1 MNKKF
6 LSAVLFGALLAS
18 TTGTFTSCKDYDD
31 DINGLSERVDAIE
44 KTLADLNTKFG
55 SLAYVKSVSFAGGE
69 LVVTDQDG
77 KPERFSIPDKN
88 TTYSLEINQ
97 STEGDATTVTIV
109 LKDGDGKVVSSKS
122 FTLTDKDTITE
133 DTTLDPSLFWID
145 ENGVIWYGLK
155 TDKDNCIKTGVTV
168 PLHDK
173 TSVAIVETKVGEAG
187 PVVGWDITID
197 NVTTHLSVLD
207 ALSITSFSWIPE
219 DYYNGI
225 EAVAFGS
232 YSYNKVVGT
241 ANADTTYTATGDET
255 LSSFPGEANFY
266 INPSSASLAQ
276 IRGGAEGATVLYK
289 GATNHTTRSAD
300 IDAKA
305 TLSMSDGILTASI
318 VADMNHAE
326 TAAEKLD
333 MLALRMTATNGQTFT
348 TNYFAVYNQEEE
360 VSFTLVDNC
369 KLEGKAIQETDK
381 LATKWSD
388 VKGQTAKIDA
398 NNVALAGNAHL
409 VQALS
414 YKDAKEGVD
423 LNEYVAV
430 AMTKGDESEIVNLA
444 AKKLSIEYVLCKYD
458 VDGTDQ
464 INYAI
469 LNGSTLKAT
478 NYEDDSE
485 TCIGK
490 TPIVKAIVK
499 DTNNDN
505 AVVAVA
511 YIKFLYVGNEWT
523 VSKNFIAPV
532 SETKVLDWD
541 CFEDPVMTSTTTVKY
556 MSTEVYPKVGS
567 ELGLTALSKKEFA
580 TIYQFVAEQGDVP
593 TEFKSANIISITEI
607 AGAENNADNRQVKF
621 DIDEDAI
628 KKVNKDG
635 TYTFYGVYK
644 KTDAAAAA
652 SSQYRQYPVYV
663 AIPFVVKVQ
672 NYPTLA
678 NGRIKNVNDYRIA
691 QAWEN
696 GFAICK
702 GSKETDNGAALY
714 LDLNEAID
722 LTAFKTANNAVKY
735 ELNIVDP
742 ATGAV
747 AMLGN
752 EWCNTHGA
760 NLDWIVL
767 TKQLT
772 NEEEVIVPVKVY
784 AVLCNNDKIET
795 GTVNVKFVNPAKISL
810 SKDIINVKD
819 GTEAYTTEDLKK
831 YITITSS
838 KDSSVELYKDG
849 ALTTAGEKILGKSAN
864 VTINLA
870 KGSVIPTQWENKFTL
885 NVTAGTVTWNL
896 EGQNTLAKGQNAT
909 CDITFTIEYGKV
921 KPNQAL
927 PSCSNSSPVLG
938 GGKLTGKFTIKA
950 WNAEEFPT
958 E

>member
-97 STEGDATTVTIV
+97 STEGDATTVTVI

-122 FTLTDKDTITE
+122 FTLTDKDTIT
-133 DTTLDPSLFWID
+133 DTLDPSLFWMD
-145 ENGVIWYGLK
+145 ESGVIWYGLK

-207 ALSITSFSWIPE
+207 ALSITSFSWIPK

-241 ANADTTYTATGDET
+241 ETADTTYTATGDET

-276 IRGGAEGATVLYK
+276 IKGGAEGATVLYK
-289 GATNHTTRSAD
+289 GATNHTTRAD
-300 IDAKA
+300 IGATA
-305 TLSMSDGILTASI
+305 TLSKTDGILTASI
-318 VADMNHAE
+318 VGDMNQAE
-326 TAAEKLD
+326 TDPNALD
-333 MLALRMTATNGQTFT
+333 MLALRMTTTNGQTFT
-348 TNYFAVYNQEEE
+348 TNYFAVYNQKEE

-369 KLEGKAIQETDK
+369 KLEGEAIKDADK
-381 LATKWSD
+381 LSTQWSN
-388 VKGQTAKIDA
+388 VKEQAAVIDA
-398 NNVALAGNAHL
+398 NNVAESGNAHL
-409 VQALS
+409 VQALQ
-414 YKDAKEGVD
+414 YNEAIAGVD
-423 LNEYVAV
+423 LNKYVAV
-430 AMTKGDESEIVNLA
+430 AMTKGDKSEIVNLA

-458 VDGTDQ
+458 VEGTDQ
-464 INYAI
+464 INYAT
-469 LNGSTLKAT
+469 LEGSTLKAV
-478 NYEDDSE
+478 NYEGVNMS
-485 TCIGK
+485 CIGK

-499 DTNNDN
+499 DTNNGN

-523 VSKNFIAPV
+523 VSKNYTAPV

-541 CFEDPVMTSTTTVKY
+541 CFEDPAMNYTTTVKY

-567 ELGLTALSKKEFA
+567 ELGLNALSKKEFA
-580 TIYQFVAEQGDVP
+580 TIYQFVADQADVP
-593 TEFKSANIISITEI
+593 TEFKSTNITSITEI
-607 AGAENNADNRQVKF
+607 TGAENNADNRQVKF

-628 KKVNKDG
+628 KEVNKDG

-652 SSQYRQYPVYV
+652 SSSSQYRQYPVYV
-663 AIPFVVKVQ
+663 AIPYVVKVQ

-735 ELNIVDP
+735 ELDIVDP
-742 ATGAV
+742 ETGAV

-760 NLDWIVL
+760 DLDWIVL
-767 TKQLT
+767 KKQLT

-795 GTVNVKFVNPAKISL
+795 GTVNVKFVNPAKVSL
-810 SKDIINVKD
+810 SKNIINVKD

-864 VTINLA
+864 VSINLA

-885 NVTAGTVTWNL
+885 NADGTVTWNL

-921 KPNQAL
+921 KPSQVITD
-927 PSCSNSSPVLG
+927 CTETSPVLG

-950 WNAEEFPT
+950 WNADEFPV

>member
-97 STEGDATTVTIV
+97 STEGDATTVTVI

-133 DTTLDPSLFWID
+133 DTTLDPSLFWMD
-145 ENGVIWYGLK
+145 ESGVIWYGLK

-168 PLHDK
+168 PLHEK
-173 TSVAIVETKVGEAG
+173 TAVTIVENKVGEAG

-207 ALSITSFSWIPE
+207 ALSITSFSWIPK

-241 ANADTTYTATGDET
+241 ETADTTYTATGDET

-276 IRGGAEGATVLYK
+276 IKGGAEGATVLYK
-289 GATNHTTRSAD
+289 GATNHTTRAD
-300 IDAKA
+300 IGATA
-305 TLSMSDGILTASI
+305 TLSKTDGILTASI
-318 VADMNHAE
+318 VGDMNQAE
-326 TAAEKLD
+326 TDPNALD
-333 MLALRMTATNGQTFT
+333 MLALRMTTTNGQTFT
-348 TNYFAVYNQEEE
+348 TNYFAVYNQKEE

-369 KLEGKAIQETDK
+369 KLEGEAIKEADK
-381 LATKWSD
+381 LSTQWSN
-388 VKGQTAKIDA
+388 VKEQAAVIDA
-398 NNVALAGNAHL
+398 NNVAESGNAHL
-409 VQALS
+409 VQALQ
-414 YKDAKEGVD
+414 YNEAIAGVD
-423 LNEYVAV
+423 LNKYVAV
-430 AMTKGDESEIVNLA
+430 AMTKGGKSEIVNLA

-458 VDGTDQ
+458 VEGTDQ
-464 INYAI
+464 INYAT
-469 LNGSTLKAT
+469 LEGSTLKAV
-478 NYEDDSE
+478 NYEGVNMS
-485 TCIGK
+485 CIGK

-499 DTNNDN
+499 DTNNGN

-523 VSKNFIAPV
+523 VSKNYTAPV

-541 CFEDPVMTSTTTVKY
+541 CFEDPAMNYTTTVKY

-567 ELGLTALSKKEFA
+567 ELGLNALSKKEFA
-580 TIYQFVAEQGDVP
+580 TIYQFVADQADVP
-593 TEFKSANIISITEI
+593 TEFKSTNITSITEI
-607 AGAENNADNRQVKF
+607 TGAENNADNRQVKF

-628 KKVNKDG
+628 KEVNKDG

-663 AIPFVVKVQ
+663 AIPYVVKVQ

-678 NGRIKNVNDYRIA
+678 NGRIKDVNDYRIA

-735 ELNIVDP
+735 ELDIVDP

-760 NLDWIVL
+760 DLDWIVL
-767 TKQLT
+767 KKQLT

-810 SKDIINVKD
+810 SKDIINVQD
-819 GTEAYTTEDLKK
+819 GIEAYTTEDLKK

-838 KDSSVELYKDG
+838 KDSSVELYTDG
-849 ALTTAGEKILGKSAN
+849 ALTEAGKKILGVEAN

-885 NVTAGTVTWNL
+885 NKNGTVTWNL
-896 EGQNTLAKGQNAT
+896 EGQNTLAKGRNAT

-921 KPNQAL
+921 KPSQVITD
-927 PSCSNSSPVLG
+927 CEETSPVLG

-950 WNAEEFPT
+950 WNADEFPV

>member
-6 LSAVLFGALLAS
+6 LNAVLFGALIAS
-18 TTGTFTSCKDYDD
+18 SAGTFTSCKDYDD

-97 STEGDATTVTIV
+97 STEGDATTVTVI

-122 FTLTDKDTITE
+122 FTLTDKDTIT
-133 DTTLDPSLFWID
+133 DTLDPSLFWMD
-145 ENGVIWYGLK
+145 ESGVIWYGLK

-241 ANADTTYTATGDET
+241 ANADTTYTATGTTT

-276 IRGGAEGATVLYK
+276 IKGGAEGATVLYK

-369 KLEGKAIQETDK
+369 KLEGKAIKETDK

-388 VKGQTAKIDA
+388 VKGQDAAIDA
-398 NNVALAGNAHL
+398 NNVAAPANAHL
-409 VQALS
+409 VQALQ
-414 YKDAKEGVD
+414 YNEAIAGVD

-430 AMTKGDESEIVNLA
+430 AMTKAGESEVVNLA

-458 VDGTDQ
+458 VNGTDQ
-464 INYAI
+464 INYAT
-469 LNGSTLKAT
+469 LEGSTLKAV
-478 NYEDDSE
+478 NYEGVNMS
-485 TCIGK
+485 CIGK
-490 TPIVKAIVK
+490 TPIVKATVK
-499 DTNNDN
+499 DTNNGN

-523 VSKNFIAPV
+523 VSKNYKAPV
-532 SETKVLDWD
+532 SETKTVDWE
-541 CFEDPVMTSTTTVKY
+541 CFVDPALNYTTTVKY
-556 MSTEVYPKVGS
+556 MSTQVYPNIGS
-567 ELGLTALSKKEFA
+567 ELGLNALSKEEFA
-580 TIYQFVAEQGDVP
+580 NIYEFVTDQTNVP
-593 TEFKSANIISITEI
+593 AEFKSTNITSITEL
-607 AGAENNADNRQVKF
+607 AGAEDNADNRQVVF
-621 DIDEDAI
+621 NIDESAI
-628 KKVNKDG
+628 SKITEDG

-644 KTDAAAAA
+644 KKDAAAAA

-663 AIPFVVKVQ
+663 AIPYVVKVQ

-678 NGRIKNVNDYRIA
+678 NGGIKNVNDYRIT

-722 LTAFKTANNAVKY
+722 LGEFAADYADY
-735 ELNIVDP
+735 ELDIVDP
-742 ATGAV
+742 EIGSPVAV
-747 AMLGN
+747 LGS
-752 EWCNTHGA
+752 EWCATHGA

-784 AVLCNNDKIET
+784 AVLCNGDKIEA
-795 GTVNVKFVNPAKISL
+795 GTVNVKFVNPAKVSL
-810 SKDIINVKD
+810 SKNIINVKD

-831 YITITSS
+831 YITVTSS

-885 NVTAGTVTWNL
+885 NTDGTVTWNL

-921 KPNQAL
+921 KPSQVIKDCVL
-927 PSCSNSSPVLG
+927 TTPVLG

-950 WNAEEFPT
+950 WNADEFPV

>member
-1 MNKKF
+1 M
-6 LSAVLFGALLAS
+6 
-18 TTGTFTSCKDYDD
+18 
-31 DINGLSERVDAIE
+31 
-44 KTLADLNTKFG
+44 NTKFG

-97 STEGDATTVTIV
+97 STEGDATTVTVI

-133 DTTLDPSLFWID
+133 DTTLDPSLFWMD
-145 ENGVIWYGLK
+145 ESGVIWYGLK

-168 PLHDK
+168 PLHEK
-173 TSVAIVETKVGEAG
+173 TAVTIVENKVGEAG

-207 ALSITSFSWIPE
+207 ALSITSFSWIPK

-241 ANADTTYTATGDET
+241 ETADTTYTATGDET

-276 IRGGAEGATVLYK
+276 IKGGAEGATVLYK
-289 GATNHTTRSAD
+289 GATNHTTRAD
-300 IDAKA
+300 IGATA
-305 TLSMSDGILTASI
+305 TLSKTDGILTASI
-318 VADMNHAE
+318 VGDMNQAE
-326 TAAEKLD
+326 TDPNALD
-333 MLALRMTATNGQTFT
+333 MLALRMTTTNGQTFT
-348 TNYFAVYNQEEE
+348 TNYFAVYNQKEE

-369 KLEGKAIQETDK
+369 KLEGEAIKDADK
-381 LATKWSD
+381 LSTQWSN
-388 VKGQTAKIDA
+388 VKEQAAVIDA
-398 NNVALAGNAHL
+398 NNVAESGNAHL
-409 VQALS
+409 VQALQ
-414 YKDAKEGVD
+414 YNEAIAGVD
-423 LNEYVAV
+423 LNKYVAV
-430 AMTKGDESEIVNLA
+430 AMTKGGKSEIVNLA

-458 VDGTDQ
+458 VEGTDQ
-464 INYAI
+464 INYAT
-469 LNGSTLKAT
+469 LEGSTLKAV
-478 NYEDDSE
+478 NYEGVNMS
-485 TCIGK
+485 CIGK

-499 DTNNDN
+499 DTNNGN

-523 VSKNFIAPV
+523 VSKNYTAPV

-541 CFEDPVMTSTTTVKY
+541 CFEDPAMNYTTTVKY

-567 ELGLTALSKKEFA
+567 ELGLNALSKKEFA
-580 TIYQFVAEQGDVP
+580 TIYQFVADQADVP
-593 TEFKSANIISITEI
+593 TEFKSTNITSITEI
-607 AGAENNADNRQVKF
+607 TGAENNADNRQVKF

-628 KKVNKDG
+628 KEVNKDG

-663 AIPFVVKVQ
+663 AIPYVVKVQ

-678 NGRIKNVNDYRIA
+678 NGRIKDVNDYRIA

-735 ELNIVDP
+735 ELDIVDP

-760 NLDWIVL
+760 DLDWIVL
-767 TKQLT
+767 KKQLT

-810 SKDIINVKD
+810 SKDIINVQD
-819 GTEAYTTEDLKK
+819 GIEAYTTEDLKK

-838 KDSSVELYKDG
+838 KDSSVELYTDG
-849 ALTTAGEKILGKSAN
+849 ALTEAGKKILGVEAN

-885 NVTAGTVTWNL
+885 NKNGTVTWNL
-896 EGQNTLAKGQNAT
+896 EGQNTLAKGRNAT

-921 KPNQAL
+921 KPSQVITD
-927 PSCSNSSPVLG
+927 CEETSPVLG

-950 WNAEEFPT
+950 WNADEFPV

>member
-1 MNKKF
+1 
-6 LSAVLFGALLAS
+6 
-18 TTGTFTSCKDYDD
+18 
-31 DINGLSERVDAIE
+31 
-44 KTLADLNTKFG
+44 LADLNTKFG

-97 STEGDATTVTIV
+97 STEGDATTVTVI

-122 FTLTDKDTITE
+122 FTLTDKDTIT
-133 DTTLDPSLFWID
+133 DTLDPSLFWMD
-145 ENGVIWYGLK
+145 ESGVIWYGLK

-207 ALSITSFSWIPE
+207 ALSITSFSWIPK

-241 ANADTTYTATGDET
+241 ETADTTYTATGDET

-276 IRGGAEGATVLYK
+276 IKGGAEGATVLYK
-289 GATNHTTRSAD
+289 GATNHTTRAD
-300 IDAKA
+300 IGATA
-305 TLSMSDGILTASI
+305 TLSKTDGILTASI
-318 VADMNHAE
+318 VGDMNQAE
-326 TAAEKLD
+326 TDPNALD
-333 MLALRMTATNGQTFT
+333 MLALRMTTTNGQTFT
-348 TNYFAVYNQEEE
+348 TNYFAVYNQKEE

-369 KLEGKAIQETDK
+369 KLEGEAIKDADK
-381 LATKWSD
+381 LSTQWSN
-388 VKGQTAKIDA
+388 VKEQAAVIDA
-398 NNVALAGNAHL
+398 NNVAESGNAHL
-409 VQALS
+409 VQALQ
-414 YKDAKEGVD
+414 YNEAIAGVD
-423 LNEYVAV
+423 LNKYVAV
-430 AMTKGDESEIVNLA
+430 AMTKGDKSEIVNLA

-458 VDGTDQ
+458 VEGTDQ
-464 INYAI
+464 INYAT
-469 LNGSTLKAT
+469 LEGSTLKAV
-478 NYEDDSE
+478 NYEGVNMS
-485 TCIGK
+485 CIGK

-499 DTNNDN
+499 DTNNGN

-523 VSKNFIAPV
+523 VSKNYTAPV

-541 CFEDPVMTSTTTVKY
+541 CFEDPAMNYTTTVKY

-567 ELGLTALSKKEFA
+567 ELGLNALSKKEFA
-580 TIYQFVAEQGDVP
+580 TIYQFVADQADVP
-593 TEFKSANIISITEI
+593 TEFKSTNITSITEI
-607 AGAENNADNRQVKF
+607 TGAENNADNRQVKF

-628 KKVNKDG
+628 KEVNKDG

-652 SSQYRQYPVYV
+652 SSSQYRQYPVYV
-663 AIPFVVKVQ
+663 AIPYVVKVQ

-735 ELNIVDP
+735 ELDIVDP
-742 ATGAV
+742 ETGAV

-760 NLDWIVL
+760 DLDWIVL
-767 TKQLT
+767 KKQLT

-795 GTVNVKFVNPAKISL
+795 GTVNVKFVNPAKVSL
-810 SKDIINVKD
+810 SKNIINVKD

-864 VTINLA
+864 VSINLA

-885 NVTAGTVTWNL
+885 NADGTVTWNL

-921 KPNQAL
+921 KPSQVITD
-927 PSCSNSSPVLG
+927 CTETSPVLG

-950 WNAEEFPT
+950 WNADEFPV

>member
-97 STEGDATTVTIV
+97 STEGDATTVTVI

-122 FTLTDKDTITE
+122 FTLTDKDTIT
-133 DTTLDPSLFWID
+133 DTLDPSLFWMD
-145 ENGVIWYGLK
+145 ESGVIWYGPK
-155 TDKDNCIKTGVTV
+155 EKKDECTQTGVTV

-207 ALSITSFSWIPE
+207 ALSITSFSWIPK

-232 YSYNKVVGT
+232 YSYSKVVGT
-241 ANADTTYTATGDET
+241 ETADTTYTATGDET

-276 IRGGAEGATVLYK
+276 IKGGAEGATVLYK
-289 GATNHTTRSAD
+289 GATNHTTRAD
-300 IDAKA
+300 IGATA
-305 TLSMSDGILTASI
+305 TLSKTDGILTASI
-318 VADMNHAE
+318 VGDMNQAE
-326 TAAEKLD
+326 TDPNALD
-333 MLALRMTATNGQTFT
+333 MLALRMTTTNGQTFT
-348 TNYFAVYNQEEE
+348 TNYFAVYNQKEE

-369 KLEGKAIQETDK
+369 KLEGEAIKDADK
-381 LATKWSD
+381 LSTQWSN
-388 VKGQTAKIDA
+388 VKEQAAVIDA
-398 NNVALAGNAHL
+398 NNVAESGNAHL
-409 VQALS
+409 VQALQ
-414 YKDAKEGVD
+414 YNEAIAGVD
-423 LNEYVAV
+423 LNKYVAV
-430 AMTKGDESEIVNLA
+430 AMTKGDKSEIVNLA

-458 VDGTDQ
+458 VEGTDQ
-464 INYAI
+464 INYAT
-469 LNGSTLKAT
+469 LEGSTLKAV
-478 NYEDDSE
+478 NYEGVNMS
-485 TCIGK
+485 CIGK

-499 DTNNDN
+499 DTNNGN

-523 VSKNFIAPV
+523 VSKNYTAPV

-541 CFEDPVMTSTTTVKY
+541 CFEDPAMNYTTTVKY

-567 ELGLTALSKKEFA
+567 ELGLNALSKKEFA
-580 TIYQFVAEQGDVP
+580 TIYQFVADQADVP
-593 TEFKSANIISITEI
+593 TEFKSTNITSITEI
-607 AGAENNADNRQVKF
+607 TGAENNADNRQVKF

-628 KKVNKDG
+628 KEVNKDG

-663 AIPFVVKVQ
+663 AIPYVVKVQ

-735 ELNIVDP
+735 ELDIVDP

-760 NLDWIVL
+760 DLDWIVL
-767 TKQLT
+767 KKQLT

-810 SKDIINVKD
+810 SKDIINVQD
-819 GTEAYTTEDLKK
+819 GIEAYTTEDLKK

-849 ALTTAGEKILGKSAN
+849 ALTEAGKKILGVEAN

-885 NVTAGTVTWNL
+885 NTDGTVTWNL

-921 KPNQAL
+921 KPSQVIKDCVL
-927 PSCSNSSPVLG
+927 TTPVLG

-950 WNAEEFPT
+950 WNADEFPV

>member
-1 MNKKF
+1 M
-6 LSAVLFGALLAS
+6 
-18 TTGTFTSCKDYDD
+18 TT
-31 DINGLSERVDAIE
+31 
-44 KTLADLNTKFG
+44 
-55 SLAYVKSVSFAGGE
+55 
-69 LVVTDQDG
+69 
-77 KPERFSIPDKN
+77 
-88 TTYSLEINQ
+88 
-97 STEGDATTVTIV
+97 
-109 LKDGDGKVVSSKS
+109 
-122 FTLTDKDTITE
+122 
-133 DTTLDPSLFWID
+133 
-145 ENGVIWYGLK
+145 
-155 TDKDNCIKTGVTV
+155 
-168 PLHDK
+168 
-173 TSVAIVETKVGEAG
+173 
-187 PVVGWDITID
+187 
-197 NVTTHLSVLD
+197 
-207 ALSITSFSWIPE
+207 
-219 DYYNGI
+219 
-225 EAVAFGS
+225 
-232 YSYNKVVGT
+232 
-241 ANADTTYTATGDET
+241 
-255 LSSFPGEANFY
+255 
-266 INPSSASLAQ
+266 
-276 IRGGAEGATVLYK
+276 
-289 GATNHTTRSAD
+289 
-300 IDAKA
+300 
-305 TLSMSDGILTASI
+305 
-318 VADMNHAE
+318 
-326 TAAEKLD
+326 
-333 MLALRMTATNGQTFT
+333 TNGQTFT
-348 TNYFAVYNQEEE
+348 TNYFAVYNQKEE

-369 KLEGKAIQETDK
+369 KLEGEAIKDADK
-381 LATKWSD
+381 LSTQWSN
-388 VKGQTAKIDA
+388 VKEQAAVIDA
-398 NNVALAGNAHL
+398 NNVAESGNAHL
-409 VQALS
+409 VQALQ
-414 YKDAKEGVD
+414 YNEAIAGVD
-423 LNEYVAV
+423 LNKYVAV
-430 AMTKGDESEIVNLA
+430 AMTKGGKSEIVNLA

-458 VDGTDQ
+458 VEGTDQ
-464 INYAI
+464 INYAT
-469 LNGSTLKAT
+469 LEGSTLKAV
-478 NYEDDSE
+478 NYEGVNMS
-485 TCIGK
+485 CIGK

-499 DTNNDN
+499 DTNNGN

-523 VSKNFIAPV
+523 VSKNYTAPV

-541 CFEDPVMTSTTTVKY
+541 CFKDPAMNYTTTVKY

-567 ELGLTALSKKEFA
+567 ELGLNALSKKEFA
-580 TIYQFVAEQGDVP
+580 TIYQFVADQADVP
-593 TEFKSANIISITEI
+593 TEFKSTNITSITEI
-607 AGAENNADNRQVKF
+607 TGAENNADNRQVKF

-663 AIPFVVKVQ
+663 AIPYVVKVQ

-678 NGRIKNVNDYRIA
+678 NGRIKDVNDYRIA

-735 ELNIVDP
+735 ELDIVDP

-760 NLDWIVL
+760 DLDWIVL
-767 TKQLT
+767 KKQLT

-810 SKDIINVKD
+810 SKDIINVQD
-819 GTEAYTTEDLKK
+819 GIEAYTTEDLKK

-838 KDSSVELYKDG
+838 KDSSVELYTDG
-849 ALTTAGEKILGKSAN
+849 ALTEAGKKILGVEAN

-885 NVTAGTVTWNL
+885 NKNGTVTWNL

-921 KPNQAL
+921 KPSQVITD
-927 PSCSNSSPVLG
+927 CVETSPVLG

-950 WNAEEFPT
+950 WNADEFPV

>member
-6 LSAVLFGALLAS
+6 LNAVLFGALLAS
-18 TTGTFTSCKDYDD
+18 STGTFTSCKDYDD

-97 STEGDATTVTIV
+97 STEGDATTVTVI

-122 FTLTDKDTITE
+122 FTLTDKDTIT
-133 DTTLDPSLFWID
+133 DTLDPSLFWMD
-145 ENGVIWYGLK
+145 ESGVIWYGLK

-207 ALSITSFSWIPE
+207 ALSITSFSWIPK

-241 ANADTTYTATGDET
+241 ETADTTYTATGDET

-276 IRGGAEGATVLYK
+276 IKGGAEGATVLYK
-289 GATNHTTRSAD
+289 GATNHTTRAD
-300 IDAKA
+300 IGATA
-305 TLSMSDGILTASI
+305 TLSKTDGILTASI
-318 VADMNHAE
+318 VGDMNQAE
-326 TAAEKLD
+326 TDPNALD
-333 MLALRMTATNGQTFT
+333 MLALRMTTTNGQTFT
-348 TNYFAVYNQEEE
+348 TNYFAVYNQKEE

-369 KLEGKAIQETDK
+369 KLEGEAIKDADK
-381 LATKWSD
+381 LSTQWSN
-388 VKGQTAKIDA
+388 VKEQAAVIDA
-398 NNVALAGNAHL
+398 NNVAESGNAHL
-409 VQALS
+409 VQALQ
-414 YKDAKEGVD
+414 YNEAIAGVD
-423 LNEYVAV
+423 LNKYVAV
-430 AMTKGDESEIVNLA
+430 AMTKGDKSEIVNLA

-458 VDGTDQ
+458 VEGTDQ
-464 INYAI
+464 INYAT
-469 LNGSTLKAT
+469 LEGSTLKAV
-478 NYEDDSE
+478 NYEGVNMS
-485 TCIGK
+485 CIGK

-499 DTNNDN
+499 DTNNGN

-523 VSKNFIAPV
+523 VSKNYTAPV

-541 CFEDPVMTSTTTVKY
+541 CFEDPAMNYTTTVKY

-567 ELGLTALSKKEFA
+567 ELGLNALSKKEFA
-580 TIYQFVAEQGDVP
+580 TIYQFVADQADVP
-593 TEFKSANIISITEI
+593 TEFKSTNITSITEI
-607 AGAENNADNRQVKF
+607 TGAENNADNRQVKF

-628 KKVNKDG
+628 KEVNKDG

-663 AIPFVVKVQ
+663 AIPYVVKVQ

-735 ELNIVDP
+735 ELDIVDP

-760 NLDWIVL
+760 DLDWIVL
-767 TKQLT
+767 KKQLT

-810 SKDIINVKD
+810 SKDIINVQD
-819 GTEAYTTEDLKK
+819 GIEAYTTEDLKK

-849 ALTTAGEKILGKSAN
+849 ALTEAGKKILGVEAN

-885 NVTAGTVTWNL
+885 NTDGTVTWNL

-921 KPNQAL
+921 KPSQVIKDCVL
-927 PSCSNSSPVLG
+927 TTPVLG

-950 WNAEEFPT
+950 WNADEFPV

>member
-97 STEGDATTVTIV
+97 STKGDATTVTVI
-109 LKDGDGKVVSSKS
+109 LKDGDGKVVSSES

-133 DTTLDPSLFWID
+133 DTTLDPTLFWMD
-145 ENGVIWYGLK
+145 ENGVIWYGPK
-155 TDKDNCIKTGVTV
+155 EKKDECTQTGVNV
-168 PLHDK
+168 PLHEK
-173 TSVAIVETKVGEAG
+173 TAVTIVETKVGEAG

-197 NVTTHLSVLD
+197 KVTTHLSVLD

-219 DYYNGI
+219 DYYNGV
-225 EAVAFGS
+225 EAVVFGS
-232 YSYNKVVGT
+232 YSYSKVIGT
-241 ANADTTYTATGDET
+241 EKPDTTYTATGAKT

-276 IRGGAEGATVLYK
+276 IKGGAEGATVLYK
-289 GATNHTTRSAD
+289 GATNHITRSAD

-326 TAAEKLD
+326 TAADKLD

-369 KLEGKAIQETDK
+369 ELESKTIQEKDK
-381 LATKWSD
+381 LATSWNT
-388 VKGQTAKIDA
+388 VKGQTASIDV
-398 NNVALAGNAHL
+398 NNVAEAGNAHL
-409 VQALS
+409 VQALQ
-414 YKDAKEGVD
+414 YNEAIAGVD
-423 LNEYVAV
+423 LNKYVAV
-430 AMTKGDESEIVNLA
+430 AMTKDDESEIVNLA

-458 VDGTDQ
+458 VNGTDQ

-523 VSKNFIAPV
+523 VSENYTAPV
-532 SETKVLDWD
+532 SETKTVDWG
-541 CFEDPVMTSTTTVKY
+541 CFADPALNYTTTVKY
-556 MSTEVYPKVGS
+556 MSTQVYPKIGS
-567 ELGLTALSKKEFA
+567 ELGLNALSKEEFA
-580 TIYQFVAEQGDVP
+580 NIYEFVTEQTNVP
-593 TEFKSANIISITEI
+593 TEFKSTNITSITEL
-607 AGAENNADNRQVKF
+607 AGAEDNADNRQVVF
-621 DIDEDAI
+621 NIDENAI
-628 KKVNKDG
+628 SKITKDG

-663 AIPFVVKVQ
+663 AIPYVVKVQ

-722 LTAFKTANNAVKY
+722 LGEFAADYADY
-735 ELNIVDP
+735 ELDIIDP
-742 ATGAV
+742 TTGAV

-752 EWCNTHGA
+752 EWCGTHGA

-767 TKQLT
+767 KKQLT

-784 AVLCNNDKIET
+784 AVLCNGDKIEA

-810 SKDIINVKD
+810 SKNIINVKD

-838 KDSSVELYKDG
+838 KDSSVELYKEG
-849 ALTTAGEKILGKSAN
+849 ALTEAGKKILGAEAN

-885 NVTAGTVTWNL
+885 NAVAGTVTWSL

-938 GGKLTGKFTIKA
+938 GGKLTDKFTIKA
-950 WNAEEFPT
+950 WNADEFPV

>member
-97 STEGDATTVTIV
+97 STEGDATTVTVI

-122 FTLTDKDTITE
+122 FTLTDKDTIT
-133 DTTLDPSLFWID
+133 DTLDPSLFWMD
-145 ENGVIWYGLK
+145 ESGVIWYGLK

-207 ALSITSFSWIPE
+207 ALSITSFSWIPK

-241 ANADTTYTATGDET
+241 ETADTTYTATGDET

-276 IRGGAEGATVLYK
+276 IKGGAEGATVLYK
-289 GATNHTTRSAD
+289 GATNHTTRAD
-300 IDAKA
+300 IGATA
-305 TLSMSDGILTASI
+305 TLSKTDGILTASI
-318 VADMNHAE
+318 VGDMNQAE
-326 TAAEKLD
+326 TDPNALD
-333 MLALRMTATNGQTFT
+333 MLALRMTTTNGQTFT
-348 TNYFAVYNQEEE
+348 TNYFAVYNQKEE

-369 KLEGKAIQETDK
+369 KLEGEAIKDADK
-381 LATKWSD
+381 LSTQWSN
-388 VKGQTAKIDA
+388 VKEQAAVIDA
-398 NNVALAGNAHL
+398 NNVAESGNAHL
-409 VQALS
+409 VQALQ
-414 YKDAKEGVD
+414 YNEAIAGVD
-423 LNEYVAV
+423 LNKYVAV
-430 AMTKGDESEIVNLA
+430 AMTKGDKSEIVNLA

-458 VDGTDQ
+458 VEGTDQ
-464 INYAI
+464 INYAT
-469 LNGSTLKAT
+469 LEGSTLKAV
-478 NYEDDSE
+478 NYEGVNMS
-485 TCIGK
+485 CIGK

-499 DTNNDN
+499 DTNNGN

-523 VSKNFIAPV
+523 VSKNYTAPV

-541 CFEDPVMTSTTTVKY
+541 CFEDPAMNYTTTVKY

-567 ELGLTALSKKEFA
+567 ELGLNALSKKEFA
-580 TIYQFVAEQGDVP
+580 TIYQFVADQADVP
-593 TEFKSANIISITEI
+593 TEFKSTNITSITEI
-607 AGAENNADNRQVKF
+607 TGAENNADNRQVKF

-628 KKVNKDG
+628 KEVNKDG

-652 SSQYRQYPVYV
+652 SSSQYRQYPVYV
-663 AIPFVVKVQ
+663 AIPYVVKVQ

-735 ELNIVDP
+735 ELDIVDRE
-742 ATGAV
+742 TGAV

-760 NLDWIVL
+760 DLDWIVL
-767 TKQLT
+767 KKQLT

-795 GTVNVKFVNPAKISL
+795 GTVNVKFVNPAKVSL
-810 SKDIINVKD
+810 SKNIINVKD

-864 VTINLA
+864 VSINLA

-885 NVTAGTVTWNL
+885 NADGTVTWNL

-921 KPNQAL
+921 KPSQVITD
-927 PSCSNSSPVLG
+927 CTETSPVLG

-950 WNAEEFPT
+950 WNADEFPV

>member
-97 STEGDATTVTIV
+97 STEGDATTVTVI

-122 FTLTDKDTITE
+122 FTLTDKDTIT
-133 DTTLDPSLFWID
+133 DTLDPSLFWMD
-145 ENGVIWYGLK
+145 ESGVIWYGLK

-173 TSVAIVETKVGEAG
+173 TSVAIVETKVEEAG

-207 ALSITSFSWIPE
+207 ALSITSFSWIPK

-241 ANADTTYTATGDET
+241 ETADTTYTATGDET

-276 IRGGAEGATVLYK
+276 IKGGAEGATVLYK
-289 GATNHTTRSAD
+289 GATNHTTRAD
-300 IDAKA
+300 IGATA
-305 TLSMSDGILTASI
+305 TLSKTDGILTASI
-318 VADMNHAE
+318 VGDMNQAE
-326 TAAEKLD
+326 TDPNALD
-333 MLALRMTATNGQTFT
+333 MLALRMTTTNGQTFT
-348 TNYFAVYNQEEE
+348 TNYFAVYNQKEE

-369 KLEGKAIQETDK
+369 KLEGEAIKDADK
-381 LATKWSD
+381 LSTQWSN
-388 VKGQTAKIDA
+388 VKEQAAVIDA
-398 NNVALAGNAHL
+398 NNVAESGNAHL
-409 VQALS
+409 VQALQ
-414 YKDAKEGVD
+414 YNEAIAGVD
-423 LNEYVAV
+423 LNKYVAV
-430 AMTKGDESEIVNLA
+430 AMTKGDKSEIVNLA

-458 VDGTDQ
+458 VEGTDQ
-464 INYAI
+464 INYAT
-469 LNGSTLKAT
+469 LEGSTLKAV
-478 NYEDDSE
+478 NYEGVNMS
-485 TCIGK
+485 CIGK

-499 DTNNDN
+499 DTNNGN

-523 VSKNFIAPV
+523 VSKNYTAPV

-541 CFEDPVMTSTTTVKY
+541 CFEDPAMNYTTTVKY

-567 ELGLTALSKKEFA
+567 ELGLNALSKKEFA
-580 TIYQFVAEQGDVP
+580 TIYQFVADQADVP
-593 TEFKSANIISITEI
+593 TEFKSTNITSITEI
-607 AGAENNADNRQVKF
+607 TGAENNADNRQVKF

-628 KKVNKDG
+628 KEVNKDG

-663 AIPFVVKVQ
+663 AIPYVVKVQ

-735 ELNIVDP
+735 ELDIVDP
-742 ATGAV
+742 ETGAV

-760 NLDWIVL
+760 DLDWIVL
-767 TKQLT
+767 KKQLT

-795 GTVNVKFVNPAKISL
+795 GTVNVKFVNPAKVSL
-810 SKDIINVKD
+810 SKNIINVKD

-864 VTINLA
+864 VSINLA

-885 NVTAGTVTWNL
+885 NADGTVTWNL

-921 KPNQAL
+921 KPSQVITD
-927 PSCSNSSPVLG
+927 CTETSPVLG

-950 WNAEEFPT
+950 WNADEFPV

>member
-55 SLAYVKSVSFAGGE
+55 SLAYVKSGSFAGGE

-122 FTLTDKDTITE
+122 FTLTDKDTIT
-133 DTTLDPSLFWID
+133 DTLDPSLFWMD
-145 ENGVIWYGLK
+145 ESGVIWYGLK

-168 PLHDK
+168 PLHEK
-173 TSVAIVETKVGEAG
+173 TAVTIVENKVGEAG

-207 ALSITSFSWIPE
+207 ALSITSFSWIPK

-241 ANADTTYTATGDET
+241 ETADTTYTATGDET

-276 IRGGAEGATVLYK
+276 IKGGAEGATVLYK
-289 GATNHTTRSAD
+289 GATNHTTRAD
-300 IDAKA
+300 IGATA
-305 TLSMSDGILTASI
+305 TLSKTDGILTASI
-318 VADMNHAE
+318 VGDMNQAE
-326 TAAEKLD
+326 TDPNALD
-333 MLALRMTATNGQTFT
+333 MLALRMTTTNGQTFT
-348 TNYFAVYNQEEE
+348 TNYFAVYNQKEE

-369 KLEGKAIQETDK
+369 KLEGEAIKDADK
-381 LATKWSD
+381 LSTQWSN
-388 VKGQTAKIDA
+388 VKEQAAVIDA
-398 NNVALAGNAHL
+398 NNVAESGNAHL
-409 VQALS
+409 VQALQ
-414 YKDAKEGVD
+414 YNEAIAGVD
-423 LNEYVAV
+423 LNKYVAV
-430 AMTKGDESEIVNLA
+430 AMTKGDKSEIVNLA

-458 VDGTDQ
+458 VEGTDQ
-464 INYAI
+464 INYAT
-469 LNGSTLKAT
+469 LEGSTLKAV
-478 NYEDDSE
+478 NYEGVNMS
-485 TCIGK
+485 CIGK

-499 DTNNDN
+499 DTNNGN

-523 VSKNFIAPV
+523 VSKNYTAPV

-541 CFEDPVMTSTTTVKY
+541 CFEDPAMNYTTTVKY

-567 ELGLTALSKKEFA
+567 ELGLNALSKKEFA
-580 TIYQFVAEQGDVP
+580 TIYQFVADQADVP
-593 TEFKSANIISITEI
+593 TEFKSTNITSITEI
-607 AGAENNADNRQVKF
+607 TGAENNADNRQVKF

-628 KKVNKDG
+628 KEVNKDG

-663 AIPFVVKVQ
+663 AIPYVVKVQ

-735 ELNIVDP
+735 ELDIVDP

-760 NLDWIVL
+760 DLDWIVL
-767 TKQLT
+767 KKQLT

-810 SKDIINVKD
+810 SKDIINVQD
-819 GTEAYTTEDLKK
+819 GIEAYTTEDLKK

-849 ALTTAGEKILGKSAN
+849 ALTEAGKKILGVEAN

-885 NVTAGTVTWNL
+885 NKDGTVTWNL
-896 EGQNTLAKGQNAT
+896 EGQNTLAKRQNAT

-921 KPNQAL
+921 KPSQVIKDCVL
-927 PSCSNSSPVLG
+927 TTPVLG

-950 WNAEEFPT
+950 WNADEFPV

>member
-97 STEGDATTVTIV
+97 STEGDATTVTVI

-122 FTLTDKDTITE
+122 FTLTDKDTIT
-133 DTTLDPSLFWID
+133 DTLDPSLFWMD
-145 ENGVIWYGLK
+145 ESGVIWYGLK

-207 ALSITSFSWIPE
+207 ALSITSFSWIPK

-241 ANADTTYTATGDET
+241 ETADTTYTATGDET

-276 IRGGAEGATVLYK
+276 IKGGAEGATVLYK
-289 GATNHTTRSAD
+289 GATNHTTRAD
-300 IDAKA
+300 IGATA
-305 TLSMSDGILTASI
+305 TLSKTDGILTASI
-318 VADMNHAE
+318 VGDMNQAE
-326 TAAEKLD
+326 TDPNALD
-333 MLALRMTATNGQTFT
+333 MLALRMTTTNGQTFT
-348 TNYFAVYNQEEE
+348 TNYFAVYNQKEE

-369 KLEGKAIQETDK
+369 KLEGEAIKDADK
-381 LATKWSD
+381 LSTQWSN
-388 VKGQTAKIDA
+388 VKEQAAVIDA
-398 NNVALAGNAHL
+398 NNVAESGNAHL
-409 VQALS
+409 VQALQ
-414 YKDAKEGVD
+414 YNEAIAGVD
-423 LNEYVAV
+423 LNKYVAV
-430 AMTKGDESEIVNLA
+430 AMTKGDKSEIVNLA

-458 VDGTDQ
+458 VEGTDQ
-464 INYAI
+464 INYAT
-469 LNGSTLKAT
+469 LEGSTLKAV
-478 NYEDDSE
+478 NYEGVNMS
-485 TCIGK
+485 CIGK

-499 DTNNDN
+499 DTNNGN

-523 VSKNFIAPV
+523 VSKNYTAPV

-541 CFEDPVMTSTTTVKY
+541 CFEDPAMNYTTTVKY

-567 ELGLTALSKKEFA
+567 ELGLNALSKKEFA
-580 TIYQFVAEQGDVP
+580 TIYQFVADQADVP
-593 TEFKSANIISITEI
+593 TEFKSTNITSITEI
-607 AGAENNADNRQVKF
+607 TGAENNADNRQVKF

-628 KKVNKDG
+628 KEENKEG

-663 AIPFVVKVQ
+663 AIPYVVKVQ

-735 ELNIVDP
+735 ELDIVDP
-742 ATGAV
+742 ETGAV

-760 NLDWIVL
+760 DLDWIVL
-767 TKQLT
+767 KKQLT

-795 GTVNVKFVNPAKISL
+795 GTVNVKFVNPAKVSL
-810 SKDIINVKD
+810 SKNIINVKD

-864 VTINLA
+864 VSINLA

-885 NVTAGTVTWNL
+885 NADGTVTWNL

-921 KPNQAL
+921 KPSQVITD
-927 PSCSNSSPVLG
+927 CTETSPVLG

-950 WNAEEFPT
+950 WNADEFPV

>member
-1 MNKKF
+1 M
-6 LSAVLFGALLAS
+6 
-18 TTGTFTSCKDYDD
+18 
-31 DINGLSERVDAIE
+31 
-44 KTLADLNTKFG
+44 
-55 SLAYVKSVSFAGGE
+55 
-69 LVVTDQDG
+69 
-77 KPERFSIPDKN
+77 
-88 TTYSLEINQ
+88 
-97 STEGDATTVTIV
+97 
-109 LKDGDGKVVSSKS
+109 
-122 FTLTDKDTITE
+122 
-133 DTTLDPSLFWID
+133 D
-145 ENGVIWYGLK
+145 ESGVIWYGLK

-207 ALSITSFSWIPE
+207 ALSITSFSWIPK

-241 ANADTTYTATGDET
+241 ETADTTYTATGDET

-276 IRGGAEGATVLYK
+276 IKGGAEGATVLYK
-289 GATNHTTRSAD
+289 GATNHTTRAD
-300 IDAKA
+300 IGATA
-305 TLSMSDGILTASI
+305 TLSKTDGILTASI
-318 VADMNHAE
+318 VGDMNQAE
-326 TAAEKLD
+326 TDPNALD
-333 MLALRMTATNGQTFT
+333 MLALRMTTTNGQTFT
-348 TNYFAVYNQEEE
+348 TNYFAVYNQKEE

-369 KLEGKAIQETDK
+369 KLEGEAIKDADK
-381 LATKWSD
+381 LSTQWSN
-388 VKGQTAKIDA
+388 VKEQAAVIDA
-398 NNVALAGNAHL
+398 NNVAESGNAHL
-409 VQALS
+409 VQALQ
-414 YKDAKEGVD
+414 YNEAIAGVD
-423 LNEYVAV
+423 LNKYVAV
-430 AMTKGDESEIVNLA
+430 AMTKGDKSEIVNLA

-458 VDGTDQ
+458 VEGTDQ
-464 INYAI
+464 INYAT
-469 LNGSTLKAT
+469 LEGSTLKAV
-478 NYEDDSE
+478 NYEGVNMS
-485 TCIGK
+485 CIGK

-499 DTNNDN
+499 DTNNGN

-523 VSKNFIAPV
+523 VSKNYTAPV

-541 CFEDPVMTSTTTVKY
+541 CFEDPAMNYTTTVKY

-567 ELGLTALSKKEFA
+567 ELGLNALSKKEFA
-580 TIYQFVAEQGDVP
+580 TIYQFVADQADVP
-593 TEFKSANIISITEI
+593 TEFKSTNITSITEI
-607 AGAENNADNRQVKF
+607 TGAENNADNRQVKF

-628 KKVNKDG
+628 KEVNKDG

-663 AIPFVVKVQ
+663 AIPYVVKVQ

-735 ELNIVDP
+735 ELDIVDP
-742 ATGAV
+742 ETGAV

-760 NLDWIVL
+760 DLDWIVL
-767 TKQLT
+767 KKQLT

-795 GTVNVKFVNPAKISL
+795 GTVNVKFVNPAKVSL
-810 SKDIINVKD
+810 SKNIINVKD

-831 YITITSS
+831 YITVTSS

-864 VTINLA
+864 VSINLA

-885 NVTAGTVTWNL
+885 NADGTVTWNL

-921 KPNQAL
+921 KPSQVITD
-927 PSCSNSSPVLG
+927 CTETSPVLG

-950 WNAEEFPT
+950 WNADEFPV

>member
-97 STEGDATTVTIV
+97 STEGDATTVTVI

-133 DTTLDPSLFWID
+133 DTTLDPSLFWMD
-145 ENGVIWYGLK
+145 ESGVIWYGLK

-168 PLHDK
+168 PLHEK
-173 TSVAIVETKVGEAG
+173 TAVTIVENKVGEAG

-207 ALSITSFSWIPE
+207 ALSITSFSWIPK

-241 ANADTTYTATGDET
+241 ETADTTYTATGDET

-276 IRGGAEGATVLYK
+276 IKGGAEGATVLYK
-289 GATNHTTRSAD
+289 GATNHTTRAD
-300 IDAKA
+300 IGATA
-305 TLSMSDGILTASI
+305 TLSKTDGILTASI
-318 VADMNHAE
+318 VGDMNQAE
-326 TAAEKLD
+326 TDPNALD
-333 MLALRMTATNGQTFT
+333 MLALRMTTTNGQTFT
-348 TNYFAVYNQEEE
+348 TDYFAVYNQKEE

-369 KLEGKAIQETDK
+369 KLEGEAIKDADK
-381 LATKWSD
+381 LSTQWSN
-388 VKGQTAKIDA
+388 VKEQAAVIDA
-398 NNVALAGNAHL
+398 NNVAESGNAHL
-409 VQALS
+409 VQALQ
-414 YKDAKEGVD
+414 YNEAIAGVD
-423 LNEYVAV
+423 LNKYVAV
-430 AMTKGDESEIVNLA
+430 AMTKGGKSEIVNLA

-458 VDGTDQ
+458 VEGTDQ
-464 INYAI
+464 INYAT
-469 LNGSTLKAT
+469 LEGSTLKAV
-478 NYEDDSE
+478 NYEGVNMS
-485 TCIGK
+485 CIGK

-499 DTNNDN
+499 DTNNGN

-523 VSKNFIAPV
+523 VSKNYTAPV

-541 CFEDPVMTSTTTVKY
+541 CFEDPAMNYTTTVKY

-567 ELGLTALSKKEFA
+567 ELGLNALSKKEFA
-580 TIYQFVAEQGDVP
+580 TIYQFVADQADVP
-593 TEFKSANIISITEI
+593 TEFKSTNITSITEI
-607 AGAENNADNRQVKF
+607 TGAENNADNRQVKF

-628 KKVNKDG
+628 KEVNKDG

-663 AIPFVVKVQ
+663 AIPYVVKVQ

-678 NGRIKNVNDYRIA
+678 NGRIKDVNDYRIA

-735 ELNIVDP
+735 ELDIVDP

-760 NLDWIVL
+760 DLDWIVL
-767 TKQLT
+767 KKQLT

-810 SKDIINVKD
+810 SKDIINVQD
-819 GTEAYTTEDLKK
+819 GIEAYTTEDLKK

-838 KDSSVELYKDG
+838 KDSSVELYTDG
-849 ALTTAGEKILGKSAN
+849 ALTEAGKKILGVEAN

-885 NVTAGTVTWNL
+885 NKNGTVTWNL
-896 EGQNTLAKGQNAT
+896 EGQNTLAKGRNAT

-921 KPNQAL
+921 KPSQVITD
-927 PSCSNSSPVLG
+927 CEETSPVLG

-950 WNAEEFPT
+950 WNADEFPV

>member
-97 STEGDATTVTIV
+97 STEGDATTVTVI

-122 FTLTDKDTITE
+122 FTLTDKDTIT
-133 DTTLDPSLFWID
+133 DTLDPSLFWMD
-145 ENGVIWYGLK
+145 ESGVIWYGLK

-207 ALSITSFSWIPE
+207 ALSITSFSWIPK

-241 ANADTTYTATGDET
+241 ETADTTYTATGDET

-276 IRGGAEGATVLYK
+276 IKGGAEGATVLYK
-289 GATNHTTRSAD
+289 GATNHTTRAD
-300 IDAKA
+300 IGATA
-305 TLSMSDGILTASI
+305 TLSKTDGILTASI
-318 VADMNHAE
+318 VGDMNQAE
-326 TAAEKLD
+326 TDPNALD
-333 MLALRMTATNGQTFT
+333 MLALRMTTTNGQTFT
-348 TNYFAVYNQEEE
+348 TNYFAVYNQKEE

-369 KLEGKAIQETDK
+369 KLEGEAIKDADK
-381 LATKWSD
+381 LSTQWSN
-388 VKGQTAKIDA
+388 VKEQAAVIDA
-398 NNVALAGNAHL
+398 NNVAESGNAHL
-409 VQALS
+409 VQALQ
-414 YKDAKEGVD
+414 YNEAIAGVD
-423 LNEYVAV
+423 LNKYVAV
-430 AMTKGDESEIVNLA
+430 AMTKGDKSEIVNLA

-458 VDGTDQ
+458 VEGTDQ
-464 INYAI
+464 INYAT
-469 LNGSTLKAT
+469 LEGSTLKAV
-478 NYEDDSE
+478 NYEGVNMS
-485 TCIGK
+485 CIGK

-499 DTNNDN
+499 DTNNGN

-523 VSKNFIAPV
+523 VSKNYTAPV

-541 CFEDPVMTSTTTVKY
+541 CFEDPAMNYTTTVKY

-567 ELGLTALSKKEFA
+567 ELGLNALSKKEFA
-580 TIYQFVAEQGDVP
+580 TIYQFVADQADVP
-593 TEFKSANIISITEI
+593 TEFKSTNITSITEI
-607 AGAENNADNRQVKF
+607 TGAENNADNRQVKF

-628 KKVNKDG
+628 KEVNKDG

-652 SSQYRQYPVYV
+652 SSSQYRQYPVYV
-663 AIPFVVKVQ
+663 AIPYVVKVQ

-722 LTAFKTANNAVKY
+722 LTA
-735 ELNIVDP
+735 
-742 ATGAV
+742 
-747 AMLGN
+747 
-752 EWCNTHGA
+752 
-760 NLDWIVL
+760 
-767 TKQLT
+767 
-772 NEEEVIVPVKVY
+772 
-784 AVLCNNDKIET
+784 
-795 GTVNVKFVNPAKISL
+795 
-810 SKDIINVKD
+810 
-819 GTEAYTTEDLKK
+819 
-831 YITITSS
+831 
-838 KDSSVELYKDG
+838 
-849 ALTTAGEKILGKSAN
+849 
-864 VTINLA
+864 
-870 KGSVIPTQWENKFTL
+870 
-885 NVTAGTVTWNL
+885 
-896 EGQNTLAKGQNAT
+896 
-909 CDITFTIEYGKV
+909 
-921 KPNQAL
+921 
-927 PSCSNSSPVLG
+927 
-938 GGKLTGKFTIKA
+938 
-950 WNAEEFPT
+950 
-958 E
+958 

>member
-97 STEGDATTVTIV
+97 STEGDATTVTVI

-122 FTLTDKDTITE
+122 FTLTDKDTIT
-133 DTTLDPSLFWID
+133 DTLDPSLFWMD
-145 ENGVIWYGLK
+145 ESGVIWYGLK

-207 ALSITSFSWIPE
+207 ALSITSFSWIPK

-241 ANADTTYTATGDET
+241 ETADTTYTATGDET

-276 IRGGAEGATVLYK
+276 IKGGAEGATVLYK
-289 GATNHTTRSAD
+289 GTTNHTTRAD
-300 IDAKA
+300 IGATA
-305 TLSMSDGILTASI
+305 TLSKTDGILTASI
-318 VADMNHAE
+318 VGDMNQAE
-326 TAAEKLD
+326 TDPNALD
-333 MLALRMTATNGQTFT
+333 MLALRMTTTNGQTFT
-348 TNYFAVYNQEEE
+348 TNYFAVYNQKEE

-369 KLEGKAIQETDK
+369 KLEGEAIKDADK
-381 LATKWSD
+381 LSTQWSN
-388 VKGQTAKIDA
+388 VKEQAAVIDA
-398 NNVALAGNAHL
+398 NNVAESGNAHL
-409 VQALS
+409 VQALQ
-414 YKDAKEGVD
+414 YNEAIAGVD
-423 LNEYVAV
+423 LNKYVAV
-430 AMTKGDESEIVNLA
+430 AMTKGDKSEIVNLA

-458 VDGTDQ
+458 VEGTDQ
-464 INYAI
+464 INYAT
-469 LNGSTLKAT
+469 LEGSTLKAV
-478 NYEDDSE
+478 NYEGVNMS
-485 TCIGK
+485 CIGK

-499 DTNNDN
+499 DTNNGN

-523 VSKNFIAPV
+523 VSKNYTAPV

-541 CFEDPVMTSTTTVKY
+541 CFEDPAMNYTTTVKY

-567 ELGLTALSKKEFA
+567 ELGLNALSKKEFA
-580 TIYQFVAEQGDVP
+580 TIYQFVADQADVP
-593 TEFKSANIISITEI
+593 TEFKSTNITSITEI
-607 AGAENNADNRQVKF
+607 TGAENNADNRQVKF

-628 KKVNKDG
+628 KEVNKDG

-663 AIPFVVKVQ
+663 AIPYVVKVQ

-735 ELNIVDP
+735 ELDIVDP
-742 ATGAV
+742 ETGAV

-760 NLDWIVL
+760 DLDWIVL
-767 TKQLT
+767 KKQLT

-795 GTVNVKFVNPAKISL
+795 GTVNVKFVNPAKVSL
-810 SKDIINVKD
+810 SKNIINVKD

-864 VTINLA
+864 VSINLA

-885 NVTAGTVTWNL
+885 NADGTVTWNL

-921 KPNQAL
+921 KPSQVITD
-927 PSCSNSSPVLG
+927 CTETSPVLG

-950 WNAEEFPT
+950 WNADEFPV

>member
-97 STEGDATTVTIV
+97 STEGDATTVTVI

-133 DTTLDPSLFWID
+133 DTTLDPSLFWMD
-145 ENGVIWYGLK
+145 ESGVIWYGLK

-168 PLHDK
+168 PLHEK
-173 TSVAIVETKVGEAG
+173 TAVTIVENKVGEAG

-207 ALSITSFSWIPE
+207 ALSITSFSWIPK

-241 ANADTTYTATGDET
+241 ETADTTYTATGDET

-276 IRGGAEGATVLYK
+276 IKGGAEGATVLYK
-289 GATNHTTRSAD
+289 GATNHTTRAD
-300 IDAKA
+300 IGATA
-305 TLSMSDGILTASI
+305 TLSKTDGILTASI
-318 VADMNHAE
+318 VGDMNQAE
-326 TAAEKLD
+326 TDPNALD
-333 MLALRMTATNGQTFT
+333 MLALRMTTTNGQTFT
-348 TNYFAVYNQEEE
+348 TNYFAVYNQKEE

-369 KLEGKAIQETDK
+369 KLEGEAIKDADK
-381 LATKWSD
+381 LSTQWSN
-388 VKGQTAKIDA
+388 VKEQAAVIDA
-398 NNVALAGNAHL
+398 NNVAESGNAHL
-409 VQALS
+409 VQALQ
-414 YKDAKEGVD
+414 YNEAIAGVD
-423 LNEYVAV
+423 LNKYVAV
-430 AMTKGDESEIVNLA
+430 AMTKGGKSEIVNLA

-458 VDGTDQ
+458 VEGTDQ
-464 INYAI
+464 INYAT
-469 LNGSTLKAT
+469 LEGSTLKAV
-478 NYEDDSE
+478 NYEGVNMS
-485 TCIGK
+485 CIGK

-499 DTNNDN
+499 DTNNGN

-523 VSKNFIAPV
+523 VSKNYTAPV

-541 CFEDPVMTSTTTVKY
+541 CFEDPAMNYTTTVKY

-567 ELGLTALSKKEFA
+567 ELGLNALSKKEFA
-580 TIYQFVAEQGDVP
+580 TIYQFVADQADVP
-593 TEFKSANIISITEI
+593 TEFKSTNITSITEI
-607 AGAENNADNRQVKF
+607 TGAENNADNRQVKF

-628 KKVNKDG
+628 KEVNKDG

-663 AIPFVVKVQ
+663 AIPYVVKVQ

-678 NGRIKNVNDYRIA
+678 NGRIKDVNDYRIA

-735 ELNIVDP
+735 ELDIVDP

-760 NLDWIVL
+760 DLDWIVL
-767 TKQLT
+767 KKQLT

-810 SKDIINVKD
+810 SKDIINVQD
-819 GTEAYTTEDLKK
+819 GIEAYTTEDLKK

-838 KDSSVELYKDG
+838 KDSSVELYTDG
-849 ALTTAGEKILGKSAN
+849 ALTEAGKKILGVEAN

-885 NVTAGTVTWNL
+885 NKNGTVTWNL
-896 EGQNTLAKGQNAT
+896 EGQNTLAKGRNAT

-921 KPNQAL
+921 KPSQVITD
-927 PSCSNSSPVLG
+927 CKETSPVLG

-950 WNAEEFPT
+950 WNADEFPV

>member
-97 STEGDATTVTIV
+97 STEGDATTVTVI

-122 FTLTDKDTITE
+122 FTLTDKDTIT
-133 DTTLDPSLFWID
+133 DTLDPSLFWMD
-145 ENGVIWYGLK
+145 ESGVIWYGLK

-207 ALSITSFSWIPE
+207 ALSITSFSWIPK

-241 ANADTTYTATGDET
+241 ANADTTYTATGTTT

-276 IRGGAEGATVLYK
+276 IKGGAEGATVLYK

-369 KLEGKAIQETDK
+369 KLEGKAIKETDK

-388 VKGQTAKIDA
+388 VKGQDAAIDA
-398 NNVALAGNAHL
+398 NNVAAPANAHL
-409 VQALS
+409 VQALQ
-414 YKDAKEGVD
+414 YNEAIAGVD

-430 AMTKGDESEIVNLA
+430 AMTKAGESEVVNLA

-458 VDGTDQ
+458 VNGTDQ
-464 INYAI
+464 INYAT
-469 LNGSTLKAT
+469 LEGSTLKAV
-478 NYEDDSE
+478 NYEGVNMS
-485 TCIGK
+485 CIGK
-490 TPIVKAIVK
+490 TPIVKATVK
-499 DTNNDN
+499 DTNNGN

-523 VSKNFIAPV
+523 VSKNYKAPV
-532 SETKVLDWD
+532 SETKTVDWE
-541 CFEDPVMTSTTTVKY
+541 CFVDPALNYTTTVKY
-556 MSTEVYPKVGS
+556 MSTQVYPNIGS
-567 ELGLTALSKKEFA
+567 ELGLNALSKEEFA
-580 TIYQFVAEQGDVP
+580 NIYEFVTDQANVP
-593 TEFKSANIISITEI
+593 EEFKSTNIISITEL
-607 AGAENNADNRQVKF
+607 AGAEDNADNRQVVF
-621 DIDEDAI
+621 NIDESAI
-628 KKVNKDG
+628 SKITEDG

-644 KTDAAAAA
+644 KKDAAAAA

-663 AIPFVVKVQ
+663 AIPYVVKVQ

-678 NGRIKNVNDYRIA
+678 NGGIKNVNDYRIT

-722 LTAFKTANNAVKY
+722 LGEFAADYADY
-735 ELNIVDP
+735 ELDIVDP
-742 ATGAV
+742 EIGSPVAV
-747 AMLGN
+747 LGS
-752 EWCNTHGA
+752 EWCATHGA

-784 AVLCNNDKIET
+784 AVLCNGDKIEA
-795 GTVNVKFVNPAKISL
+795 GTVNVKFVNPAKVSL
-810 SKDIINVKD
+810 SKNIINVKD

-831 YITITSS
+831 YITVTSS

-885 NVTAGTVTWNL
+885 NADGTVTWNL

-921 KPNQAL
+921 KPSQVITD
-927 PSCSNSSPVLG
+927 CTETSPVLG

-950 WNAEEFPT
+950 WNADEFPV

>member
-97 STEGDATTVTIV
+97 STEGDATTVTVI

-133 DTTLDPSLFWID
+133 DTTLDPSLFWMD
-145 ENGVIWYGLK
+145 ESGVIWYGLK

-168 PLHDK
+168 PLHEK
-173 TSVAIVETKVGEAG
+173 TAVTIVENKVGEAG

-207 ALSITSFSWIPE
+207 ALSITSFSWIPK

-241 ANADTTYTATGDET
+241 ETADTTYTATGDET

-276 IRGGAEGATVLYK
+276 IKGGAEGATVLYK
-289 GATNHTTRSAD
+289 GATNHTTRAD
-300 IDAKA
+300 IGATA
-305 TLSMSDGILTASI
+305 TLSKTDGILTASI
-318 VADMNHAE
+318 VGDMNQAE
-326 TAAEKLD
+326 TDPNALD
-333 MLALRMTATNGQTFT
+333 MLALRMTTTNGQTFT
-348 TNYFAVYNQEEE
+348 TNYFAVYNQKEE

-369 KLEGKAIQETDK
+369 KLEGEAIKDADK
-381 LATKWSD
+381 LSTQWSN
-388 VKGQTAKIDA
+388 VKEQVAVIDA
-398 NNVALAGNAHL
+398 NNVAESGNAHL
-409 VQALS
+409 VQALQ
-414 YKDAKEGVD
+414 YNEAIAGVD
-423 LNEYVAV
+423 LNKYVAV
-430 AMTKGDESEIVNLA
+430 AMTKGGKSEIVNLA

-458 VDGTDQ
+458 VEGTDQ
-464 INYAI
+464 INYAT
-469 LNGSTLKAT
+469 LEGSTLKAV
-478 NYEDDSE
+478 NYEGVNMS
-485 TCIGK
+485 CIGK

-499 DTNNDN
+499 DTNNGN

-523 VSKNFIAPV
+523 VSKNYTAPV

-541 CFEDPVMTSTTTVKY
+541 CFEDPAMNYTTTVKY

-567 ELGLTALSKKEFA
+567 ELGLNALSKKEFA
-580 TIYQFVAEQGDVP
+580 TIYQFVADQADVP
-593 TEFKSANIISITEI
+593 TEFKSTNITSITEI
-607 AGAENNADNRQVKF
+607 IGAENNADNRQVKF

-628 KKVNKDG
+628 KEVNKDG

-663 AIPFVVKVQ
+663 AIPYVVKVQ

-678 NGRIKNVNDYRIA
+678 NGRIKDVNDYRIA

-735 ELNIVDP
+735 ELDIVDP

-760 NLDWIVL
+760 DLDWIVL
-767 TKQLT
+767 KKQLT

-810 SKDIINVKD
+810 SKDIINVQD
-819 GTEAYTTEDLKK
+819 GIEAYTTEDLKK

-838 KDSSVELYKDG
+838 KDSSVELYTDG
-849 ALTTAGEKILGKSAN
+849 ALTEAGKKILGVEAN

-885 NVTAGTVTWNL
+885 NKNGTVTWNL
-896 EGQNTLAKGQNAT
+896 EGQNTLAKGRNAT

-921 KPNQAL
+921 KPSQVITD
-927 PSCSNSSPVLG
+927 CEETSPVLG

-950 WNAEEFPT
+950 WNADEFPV

>member
-97 STEGDATTVTIV
+97 STEGDATTVTVI

-122 FTLTDKDTITE
+122 FTLTDKDTIT
-133 DTTLDPSLFWID
+133 DTLDPSLFWMD
-145 ENGVIWYGLK
+145 ESGVIWYGLK

-168 PLHDK
+168 PLHEK
-173 TSVAIVETKVGEAG
+173 TAVTIVENKVGEAG

-207 ALSITSFSWIPE
+207 ALSITSFSWIPK

-241 ANADTTYTATGDET
+241 ETADTTYTATGDET

-276 IRGGAEGATVLYK
+276 IKGGAEGATVLYK
-289 GATNHTTRSAD
+289 GATNHTTRAD
-300 IDAKA
+300 IGATA
-305 TLSMSDGILTASI
+305 TLSKTDGILTASI
-318 VADMNHAE
+318 VGDMNQAE
-326 TAAEKLD
+326 TDPNALD
-333 MLALRMTATNGQTFT
+333 MLALRMTTTNGQTFT
-348 TNYFAVYNQEEE
+348 TNYFAVYNQKEE

-369 KLEGKAIQETDK
+369 KLEGEAIKDADK
-381 LATKWSD
+381 LSTQWSN
-388 VKGQTAKIDA
+388 VKEQAAVIDA
-398 NNVALAGNAHL
+398 NNVAESGNAHL
-409 VQALS
+409 VQALQ
-414 YKDAKEGVD
+414 YNEAIAGVD
-423 LNEYVAV
+423 LNKYVAV
-430 AMTKGDESEIVNLA
+430 AMTKGDKSEIVNLA

-458 VDGTDQ
+458 VEGTDQ
-464 INYAI
+464 INYAT
-469 LNGSTLKAT
+469 LEGSTLKAV
-478 NYEDDSE
+478 NYEGVNMS
-485 TCIGK
+485 CIGK

-499 DTNNDN
+499 DTNNGN

-523 VSKNFIAPV
+523 VSKNYTAPV

-541 CFEDPVMTSTTTVKY
+541 CFEDPAMNYTTTVKY

-567 ELGLTALSKKEFA
+567 ELGLNALSKKEFA
-580 TIYQFVAEQGDVP
+580 TIYQFVADQADVP
-593 TEFKSANIISITEI
+593 TEFKSTNITSITEI
-607 AGAENNADNRQVKF
+607 TGAENNADNRQVKF

-628 KKVNKDG
+628 KEVNKDG

-663 AIPFVVKVQ
+663 AIPYVVKVQ

-735 ELNIVDP
+735 ELDIVDP

-760 NLDWIVL
+760 DLDWIVL
-767 TKQLT
+767 KKQLT

-810 SKDIINVKD
+810 SKDIINVQD
-819 GTEAYTTEDLKK
+819 GIEAYTTEDLKK

-849 ALTTAGEKILGKSAN
+849 ALTEAGKKILGVEAN

-885 NVTAGTVTWNL
+885 NTDGTVTWNL

-921 KPNQAL
+921 KPSQVIKDCVL
-927 PSCSNSSPVLG
+927 TTPVLG

-950 WNAEEFPT
+950 WNADEFPV

>member
-6 LSAVLFGALLAS
+6 LNAVLFGALLAS
-18 TTGTFTSCKDYDD
+18 STGTFTSCKDYDD

-97 STEGDATTVTIV
+97 STEGDATTVTVI

-122 FTLTDKDTITE
+122 FTLTDKDTIT
-133 DTTLDPSLFWID
+133 DTLDPSLFWMD
-145 ENGVIWYGLK
+145 ESGVIWYGLK

-207 ALSITSFSWIPE
+207 ALSITSFSWIPK

-241 ANADTTYTATGDET
+241 ETADTTYTATGDET

-276 IRGGAEGATVLYK
+276 IKGGAEGATVLYK
-289 GATNHTTRSAD
+289 GTTNHTTRAD
-300 IDAKA
+300 IGATA
-305 TLSMSDGILTASI
+305 TLSKTDGILTASI
-318 VADMNHAE
+318 VGDMNQAE
-326 TAAEKLD
+326 TDPNALD
-333 MLALRMTATNGQTFT
+333 MLALRMTTTNGQTFT
-348 TNYFAVYNQEEE
+348 TNYFAVYNQKEE

-369 KLEGKAIQETDK
+369 KLEGEAIKDADK
-381 LATKWSD
+381 LSTQWSN
-388 VKGQTAKIDA
+388 VKEQAAVIDA
-398 NNVALAGNAHL
+398 NNVAESGNAHL
-409 VQALS
+409 VQALQ
-414 YKDAKEGVD
+414 YNEAIAGVD
-423 LNEYVAV
+423 LNKYVAV
-430 AMTKGDESEIVNLA
+430 AMTKGDKSEIVNLA

-458 VDGTDQ
+458 VEGTDQ
-464 INYAI
+464 INYAT
-469 LNGSTLKAT
+469 LEGSTLKAV
-478 NYEDDSE
+478 NYEGVNMS
-485 TCIGK
+485 CIGK

-499 DTNNDN
+499 DTNNGN

-523 VSKNFIAPV
+523 VSKNYTAPV

-541 CFEDPVMTSTTTVKY
+541 CFEDPAMNYTTTVKY

-567 ELGLTALSKKEFA
+567 ELGLNALSKKEFA
-580 TIYQFVAEQGDVP
+580 TIYQFVADQADVP
-593 TEFKSANIISITEI
+593 TEFKSTNITSITEI
-607 AGAENNADNRQVKF
+607 TGAENNADNRQVKF

-628 KKVNKDG
+628 KEVNKDG

-663 AIPFVVKVQ
+663 AIPYVVKVQ

-735 ELNIVDP
+735 ELDIVDP
-742 ATGAV
+742 ETGAV

-760 NLDWIVL
+760 DLDWIVL
-767 TKQLT
+767 KKQLT

-795 GTVNVKFVNPAKISL
+795 GTVNVKFVNPAKVSL
-810 SKDIINVKD
+810 SKNIINVKD

-864 VTINLA
+864 VSINLA

-885 NVTAGTVTWNL
+885 NADGTVTWNL

-921 KPNQAL
+921 KPSQVITD
-927 PSCSNSSPVLG
+927 CTETSPVLG

-950 WNAEEFPT
+950 WNADEFPV

>member
-122 FTLTDKDTITE
+122 FTLTDKDTIT
-133 DTTLDPSLFWID
+133 DTLDPSLFWMD
-145 ENGVIWYGLK
+145 ESGVIWYGLK

-241 ANADTTYTATGDET
+241 ETADTTYTATGDET

-276 IRGGAEGATVLYK
+276 IKGGAEGATVLYK
-289 GATNHTTRSAD
+289 GATNHTTRAD
-300 IDAKA
+300 IGATA
-305 TLSMSDGILTASI
+305 TLSKTDGILTASI
-318 VADMNHAE
+318 VGDMNQAE
-326 TAAEKLD
+326 TDPNALD
-333 MLALRMTATNGQTFT
+333 MLALRMTTTNGQTFT
-348 TNYFAVYNQEEE
+348 TNYFAVYNQKEE

-369 KLEGKAIQETDK
+369 KLEGEAIKDADK
-381 LATKWSD
+381 LSTQWSN
-388 VKGQTAKIDA
+388 VKEQAAVIDA
-398 NNVALAGNAHL
+398 NNVAESGNAHL
-409 VQALS
+409 VQALQ
-414 YKDAKEGVD
+414 YNEAIAGVD
-423 LNEYVAV
+423 LNKYVAV
-430 AMTKGDESEIVNLA
+430 AMTKGDKSEIVNLA

-458 VDGTDQ
+458 VEGTDQ
-464 INYAI
+464 INYAT
-469 LNGSTLKAT
+469 LEGSTLKAV
-478 NYEDDSE
+478 NYEGVNMS
-485 TCIGK
+485 CIGK

-499 DTNNDN
+499 DTNNGN

-523 VSKNFIAPV
+523 VSKNYTAPV

-541 CFEDPVMTSTTTVKY
+541 CFEDPAMNYTTTVKY

-567 ELGLTALSKKEFA
+567 ELGLNALSKKEFA
-580 TIYQFVAEQGDVP
+580 TIYQFVADQADVP
-593 TEFKSANIISITEI
+593 TEFKSTNITSITEI
-607 AGAENNADNRQVKF
+607 TGAENNADNRQVKF

-628 KKVNKDG
+628 KEVNKDG

-652 SSQYRQYPVYV
+652 SSSQYRQYPVYV
-663 AIPFVVKVQ
+663 AIPYVVKVQ

-735 ELNIVDP
+735 ELDIVDP
-742 ATGAV
+742 ETGAV

-760 NLDWIVL
+760 DLDWIVL
-767 TKQLT
+767 KKQLT

-795 GTVNVKFVNPAKISL
+795 GTVNVKFVNPAKVSL
-810 SKDIINVKD
+810 SKNIINVKD

-885 NVTAGTVTWNL
+885 NADGTVTWNL

-921 KPNQAL
+921 KPSQVITD
-927 PSCSNSSPVLG
+927 CTETSPVLG

-950 WNAEEFPT
+950 WNADEFPV

>member
-1 MNKKF
+1 M
-6 LSAVLFGALLAS
+6 LAS

-97 STEGDATTVTIV
+97 STEGDATTVTVI

-122 FTLTDKDTITE
+122 FTLTDKDTIT
-133 DTTLDPSLFWID
+133 DTLDPSLFWMD
-145 ENGVIWYGLK
+145 ESGVIWYGLK

-207 ALSITSFSWIPE
+207 ALSITSFSWIPK

-241 ANADTTYTATGDET
+241 ETADTTYTATGDET

-276 IRGGAEGATVLYK
+276 IKGGAEGATVLYK
-289 GATNHTTRSAD
+289 GTTNHTTRAD
-300 IDAKA
+300 IGATA
-305 TLSMSDGILTASI
+305 TLSKTDGILTASI
-318 VADMNHAE
+318 VGDMNQAE
-326 TAAEKLD
+326 TDPNALD
-333 MLALRMTATNGQTFT
+333 MLALRMTTTNGQTFT
-348 TNYFAVYNQEEE
+348 TNYFAVYNQKEE

-369 KLEGKAIQETDK
+369 KLEGEAIKDADK
-381 LATKWSD
+381 LSTQWSN
-388 VKGQTAKIDA
+388 VKEQAAVIDA
-398 NNVALAGNAHL
+398 NNVAESGNAHL
-409 VQALS
+409 VQALQ
-414 YKDAKEGVD
+414 YNEAIAGVD
-423 LNEYVAV
+423 LNKYVAV
-430 AMTKGDESEIVNLA
+430 AMTKGDKSEIVNLA

-458 VDGTDQ
+458 VEGTDQ
-464 INYAI
+464 INYAT
-469 LNGSTLKAT
+469 LEGSTLKAV
-478 NYEDDSE
+478 NYEGVNMS
-485 TCIGK
+485 CIGK

-499 DTNNDN
+499 DTNNGN

-523 VSKNFIAPV
+523 VSKNYTAPV

-541 CFEDPVMTSTTTVKY
+541 CFEDPAMNYTTTVKY

-567 ELGLTALSKKEFA
+567 ELGLNALSKKEFA
-580 TIYQFVAEQGDVP
+580 TIYQFVADQADVP
-593 TEFKSANIISITEI
+593 TEFKSTNITSITEI
-607 AGAENNADNRQVKF
+607 TGAENNADNRQVKF

-628 KKVNKDG
+628 KEVNKDG

-663 AIPFVVKVQ
+663 AIPYVVKVQ

-735 ELNIVDP
+735 ELDIVDP
-742 ATGAV
+742 ETGAV

-760 NLDWIVL
+760 DLDWIVL
-767 TKQLT
+767 KKQLT

-795 GTVNVKFVNPAKISL
+795 GTVNVKFVNPAKVSL
-810 SKDIINVKD
+810 SKNIINVKD

-864 VTINLA
+864 VSINLA

-885 NVTAGTVTWNL
+885 NADGTVTWNL

-921 KPNQAL
+921 KPSQVITD
-927 PSCSNSSPVLG
+927 CTETSPVLG

-950 WNAEEFPT
+950 WNADEFPV

>member
-6 LSAVLFGALLAS
+6 LNAVLFGALLAS
-18 TTGTFTSCKDYDD
+18 STGTFTSCKDYDD

-97 STEGDATTVTIV
+97 STEGDATTVTVI

-122 FTLTDKDTITE
+122 FTLTDKDTIT
-133 DTTLDPSLFWID
+133 DTLDPSLFWMD
-145 ENGVIWYGLK
+145 ESGVIWYGLK

-207 ALSITSFSWIPE
+207 ALSITSFSWIPK

-241 ANADTTYTATGDET
+241 ETADTTYTATGDET

-276 IRGGAEGATVLYK
+276 IKGGAEGATVLYK
-289 GATNHTTRSAD
+289 GATNHTTRAD
-300 IDAKA
+300 IGATA
-305 TLSMSDGILTASI
+305 TLSKTDGILTASI
-318 VADMNHAE
+318 VGDMNQAE
-326 TAAEKLD
+326 TDPNALD
-333 MLALRMTATNGQTFT
+333 MLALRMTTTNGQTFT
-348 TNYFAVYNQEEE
+348 TNYFAVYNQKEE

-369 KLEGKAIQETDK
+369 KLEGEAIKDADK
-381 LATKWSD
+381 LSTQWSN
-388 VKGQTAKIDA
+388 VKEQAAVIDA
-398 NNVALAGNAHL
+398 NNVAESGNAHL
-409 VQALS
+409 VQALQ
-414 YKDAKEGVD
+414 YNEAIAGVD
-423 LNEYVAV
+423 LNKYVAV
-430 AMTKGDESEIVNLA
+430 AMTKGDKSEIVNLA

-458 VDGTDQ
+458 VEGTDQ
-464 INYAI
+464 INYAT
-469 LNGSTLKAT
+469 LEGSTLKAV
-478 NYEDDSE
+478 NYEGVNMS
-485 TCIGK
+485 CIGK

-499 DTNNDN
+499 DTNNGN

-523 VSKNFIAPV
+523 VSKNYTAPV
-532 SETKVLDWD
+532 SETMVLDWD
-541 CFEDPVMTSTTTVKY
+541 CFEDPAMNYTTTVKY

-567 ELGLTALSKKEFA
+567 ELGLNALSKKEFA
-580 TIYQFVAEQGDVP
+580 TIYQFVADQADVP
-593 TEFKSANIISITEI
+593 TEFKSTNITSITEI
-607 AGAENNADNRQVKF
+607 TGTENNADNRQVKF

-628 KKVNKDG
+628 KEVNKDG

-663 AIPFVVKVQ
+663 AIPYVVKVQ

-735 ELNIVDP
+735 ELDIVDP
-742 ATGAV
+742 ETGAV

-760 NLDWIVL
+760 DLDWIVL
-767 TKQLT
+767 KKQLT

-795 GTVNVKFVNPAKISL
+795 GTVNVKFVNPAKVSL
-810 SKDIINVKD
+810 SKNIINVKD

-864 VTINLA
+864 VSINLA

-885 NVTAGTVTWNL
+885 NADGTVTWNL

-921 KPNQAL
+921 KPSQVITD
-927 PSCSNSSPVLG
+927 CTETSPVLG

-950 WNAEEFPT
+950 WNADEFPV

>member
-97 STEGDATTVTIV
+97 STEGDATTVTVI

-122 FTLTDKDTITE
+122 FTLTDKDTIT
-133 DTTLDPSLFWID
+133 DTLDPSLFWMD
-145 ENGVIWYGLK
+145 ESGVIWYGLK

-207 ALSITSFSWIPE
+207 ALSITSFSWIPK

-241 ANADTTYTATGDET
+241 ETADTTYTATGDET

-276 IRGGAEGATVLYK
+276 IKGGAEGATVLYK
-289 GATNHTTRSAD
+289 GATNHTTRAD
-300 IDAKA
+300 IGATA
-305 TLSMSDGILTASI
+305 TLSKTDGILTASI
-318 VADMNHAE
+318 VGDMNQAE
-326 TAAEKLD
+326 TDPNALD
-333 MLALRMTATNGQTFT
+333 MLALRMTTTNGQTFT
-348 TNYFAVYNQEEE
+348 TNYFAVYNQKEE

-369 KLEGKAIQETDK
+369 KLEGEAIKDADK
-381 LATKWSD
+381 LSTQWSN
-388 VKGQTAKIDA
+388 VKEQAAVIDA
-398 NNVALAGNAHL
+398 NNVAESGNAHL
-409 VQALS
+409 VQALQ
-414 YKDAKEGVD
+414 YNEAIAGVD
-423 LNEYVAV
+423 LNKYVAV
-430 AMTKGDESEIVNLA
+430 AMTKGDKSEIVNLA

-458 VDGTDQ
+458 VEGTDQ
-464 INYAI
+464 INYAT
-469 LNGSTLKAT
+469 LEGSTLKAV
-478 NYEDDSE
+478 NYEGVNMS
-485 TCIGK
+485 CIGK

-499 DTNNDN
+499 DTNNGN

-523 VSKNFIAPV
+523 VSKNYTAPV

-541 CFEDPVMTSTTTVKY
+541 CFEDPAMNYTTTVKY

-567 ELGLTALSKKEFA
+567 ELGLNALSKKEFA
-580 TIYQFVAEQGDVP
+580 TIYQFVADQADVP
-593 TEFKSANIISITEI
+593 TEFKSTNITSITEI
-607 AGAENNADNRQVKF
+607 TGAENNADNRQVKF

-628 KKVNKDG
+628 KEVNKDG

-663 AIPFVVKVQ
+663 AIPYVVKVQ

-702 GSKETDNGAALY
+702 GSKETDNGAVLY

-735 ELNIVDP
+735 ELDIVDP
-742 ATGAV
+742 ETGAV

-760 NLDWIVL
+760 DLDWIVL
-767 TKQLT
+767 KKQLT

-795 GTVNVKFVNPAKISL
+795 GTVNVKFVNPAKVSL
-810 SKDIINVKD
+810 SKNIINVKD

-864 VTINLA
+864 VSINLA

-885 NVTAGTVTWNL
+885 NADGTVTWNL

-921 KPNQAL
+921 KPSQVITD
-927 PSCSNSSPVLG
+927 CTETSPVLG

-950 WNAEEFPT
+950 WNADEFPV

>member
-97 STEGDATTVTIV
+97 STEGDATTVTVI

-133 DTTLDPSLFWID
+133 DTTLDPSLFWMD
-145 ENGVIWYGLK
+145 ESGVIWYGLK

-168 PLHDK
+168 PLHEK
-173 TSVAIVETKVGEAG
+173 TAVTIVENKVGEAG

-207 ALSITSFSWIPE
+207 ALSITSFSWIPK

-241 ANADTTYTATGDET
+241 ETADTTYTATGDET

-276 IRGGAEGATVLYK
+276 IKGGAEGATVLYK
-289 GATNHTTRSAD
+289 GATNHTTRAD
-300 IDAKA
+300 IGATA
-305 TLSMSDGILTASI
+305 TLSKTDGILTASI
-318 VADMNHAE
+318 VGDMNQAE
-326 TAAEKLD
+326 TDPNALD
-333 MLALRMTATNGQTFT
+333 MLALRMTTTNGQTFT
-348 TNYFAVYNQEEE
+348 TNYFAVYNQKEE

-369 KLEGKAIQETDK
+369 KLEGEAIKDADK
-381 LATKWSD
+381 LSTQWSN
-388 VKGQTAKIDA
+388 VKEQAAVIDA
-398 NNVALAGNAHL
+398 NNVAESGNAHL
-409 VQALS
+409 VQALQ
-414 YKDAKEGVD
+414 YNEAIAGVD
-423 LNEYVAV
+423 LNKYVAV
-430 AMTKGDESEIVNLA
+430 AMTKGGKSEIVNLA

-458 VDGTDQ
+458 VEGTDQ
-464 INYAI
+464 INYAT
-469 LNGSTLKAT
+469 LEGSTLKAV
-478 NYEDDSE
+478 NYEGVNMS
-485 TCIGK
+485 CIGK

-499 DTNNDN
+499 DTNNGN

-523 VSKNFIAPV
+523 VSKNYTAPV

-541 CFEDPVMTSTTTVKY
+541 CFEDPAMNYTTTVKY

-567 ELGLTALSKKEFA
+567 ELGLNALSKKEFA
-580 TIYQFVAEQGDVP
+580 TIYQFVADQADVP
-593 TEFKSANIISITEI
+593 TEFKSTNITSITEI
-607 AGAENNADNRQVKF
+607 TGAENNADNRQVKF

-628 KKVNKDG
+628 KEVNKDG

-663 AIPFVVKVQ
+663 AIPYVVKVQ

-678 NGRIKNVNDYRIA
+678 NGRIKDVNDYRIA

-735 ELNIVDP
+735 ELDIVDP

-760 NLDWIVL
+760 DLDWIVL
-767 TKQLT
+767 KKQLT

-810 SKDIINVKD
+810 SKYIINVQD
-819 GTEAYTTEDLKK
+819 GIEAYTTEDLKK

-838 KDSSVELYKDG
+838 KDSSVELYTDG
-849 ALTTAGEKILGKSAN
+849 ALTEAGKKILGVEAN

-885 NVTAGTVTWNL
+885 NKNGTVTWNL
-896 EGQNTLAKGQNAT
+896 EGQNTLAKGRNAT

-921 KPNQAL
+921 KPSQVITD
-927 PSCSNSSPVLG
+927 CEETSPVLG

-950 WNAEEFPT
+950 WNADEFPV

>member
-97 STEGDATTVTIV
+97 STEGDATTVTVI

-122 FTLTDKDTITE
+122 FTLTDKDTIT
-133 DTTLDPSLFWID
+133 DTLDPSLFWMD
-145 ENGVIWYGLK
+145 ESGVIWYGLK

-207 ALSITSFSWIPE
+207 ALSITSFSWIPK

-241 ANADTTYTATGDET
+241 ETADTTYTASGDET

-276 IRGGAEGATVLYK
+276 IKGGAEGATVLYK
-289 GATNHTTRSAD
+289 GATNHTTRAD
-300 IDAKA
+300 IGATA
-305 TLSMSDGILTASI
+305 TLSKTDGILTASI
-318 VADMNHAE
+318 VGDMNQAE
-326 TAAEKLD
+326 TDPNALD
-333 MLALRMTATNGQTFT
+333 MLALRMTTTNGQTFT
-348 TNYFAVYNQEEE
+348 TNYFAVYNQKEE

-369 KLEGKAIQETDK
+369 KLEGEAIKDADK
-381 LATKWSD
+381 LSTQWSN
-388 VKGQTAKIDA
+388 VKEQAAVIDA
-398 NNVALAGNAHL
+398 NNVAESGNAHL
-409 VQALS
+409 VQALQ
-414 YKDAKEGVD
+414 YNEAIAGVD
-423 LNEYVAV
+423 LNKYVAV
-430 AMTKGDESEIVNLA
+430 AMTKGDKSEIVNLA

-458 VDGTDQ
+458 VEGTDQ
-464 INYAI
+464 INYAT
-469 LNGSTLKAT
+469 LEGSTLKAV
-478 NYEDDSE
+478 NYEGVNMS
-485 TCIGK
+485 CIGK

-499 DTNNDN
+499 DTNNGN

-523 VSKNFIAPV
+523 VSKNYTAPV

-541 CFEDPVMTSTTTVKY
+541 CFEDPAMNYTTTVKY

-567 ELGLTALSKKEFA
+567 ELGLNALSKKEFA
-580 TIYQFVAEQGDVP
+580 TIYQFVADQADVP
-593 TEFKSANIISITEI
+593 TEFKSTNITSITEI
-607 AGAENNADNRQVKF
+607 TGAENNADNRQVKF

-628 KKVNKDG
+628 KEVNKDG

-663 AIPFVVKVQ
+663 AIPYVVKVQ

-735 ELNIVDP
+735 ELDIVDP

-760 NLDWIVL
+760 DLDWIVL
-767 TKQLT
+767 KKQLT

-810 SKDIINVKD
+810 SKDIINVQD
-819 GTEAYTTEDLKK
+819 GIEAYTTEDLKK

-849 ALTTAGEKILGKSAN
+849 ALTEAGKKILGVEAN

-885 NVTAGTVTWNL
+885 NTDGTVTWNL

-921 KPNQAL
+921 KPSQVIKDCVL
-927 PSCSNSSPVLG
+927 TTPVLG

-950 WNAEEFPT
+950 WNADEFPV

>member
-122 FTLTDKDTITE
+122 FTLTDKDTIT
-133 DTTLDPSLFWID
+133 DTLDPSLFWMD
-145 ENGVIWYGLK
+145 ESGVIWYGLK

-241 ANADTTYTATGDET
+241 ETADTTYTATGDET

-276 IRGGAEGATVLYK
+276 IKGGAEGATVLYK
-289 GATNHTTRSAD
+289 GATNHTTRAD
-300 IDAKA
+300 IGATA
-305 TLSMSDGILTASI
+305 TLSKTDGILTASI
-318 VADMNHAE
+318 VGDMNQAE
-326 TAAEKLD
+326 TDPNALD
-333 MLALRMTATNGQTFT
+333 MLALRMTTTNGQTFT
-348 TNYFAVYNQEEE
+348 TNYFAVYNQKEE

-369 KLEGKAIQETDK
+369 KLEGEAIKDADK
-381 LATKWSD
+381 LSTQWSN
-388 VKGQTAKIDA
+388 VKEQAAVIDA
-398 NNVALAGNAHL
+398 NNVAESGNAHL
-409 VQALS
+409 VQALQ
-414 YKDAKEGVD
+414 YNEAIAGVD
-423 LNEYVAV
+423 LNKYVAV
-430 AMTKGDESEIVNLA
+430 AMTKGDKSEIVNLA

-458 VDGTDQ
+458 VEGTDQ
-464 INYAI
+464 INYAT
-469 LNGSTLKAT
+469 LEGSTLKAV
-478 NYEDDSE
+478 NYEGVNMS
-485 TCIGK
+485 CIGK

-499 DTNNDN
+499 DTNNGN

-523 VSKNFIAPV
+523 VSKNYTAPV

-541 CFEDPVMTSTTTVKY
+541 CFEDPAMNYTTTVKY

-567 ELGLTALSKKEFA
+567 ELGLNALSKKEFA
-580 TIYQFVAEQGDVP
+580 TIYQFVADQADVP
-593 TEFKSANIISITEI
+593 TEFKSTNITSITEI
-607 AGAENNADNRQVKF
+607 TGAENNADNRQVKF

-628 KKVNKDG
+628 KEVNKDG

-652 SSQYRQYPVYV
+652 SSSQYRQYPVYV
-663 AIPFVVKVQ
+663 AIPYVVKVQ

-735 ELNIVDP
+735 ELDIVDP
-742 ATGAV
+742 ETGAV

-760 NLDWIVL
+760 DLDWIVL
-767 TKQLT
+767 KKQLT

-795 GTVNVKFVNPAKISL
+795 GTVNVKFVNPAKVSL
-810 SKDIINVKD
+810 SKNIINVKD

-921 KPNQAL
+921 KPSQVITD
-927 PSCSNSSPVLG
+927 CTETSPVLG

-950 WNAEEFPT
+950 WNADEFPV

>member
-97 STEGDATTVTIV
+97 STEGDATTVTVI

-133 DTTLDPSLFWID
+133 DTTLDPSLFWMD
-145 ENGVIWYGLK
+145 ESGVIWYGLK

-168 PLHDK
+168 PLHEK
-173 TSVAIVETKVGEAG
+173 TAVTIVENKVGEAG

-207 ALSITSFSWIPE
+207 ALSITSFSWIPK

-225 EAVAFGS
+225 EAEAFGS

-241 ANADTTYTATGDET
+241 ETADTTYTATGDET

-276 IRGGAEGATVLYK
+276 IKGGAEGATVLYK
-289 GATNHTTRSAD
+289 GATNHTTRAD
-300 IDAKA
+300 IGATA
-305 TLSMSDGILTASI
+305 TLSKTDGILTASI
-318 VADMNHAE
+318 VGDMNQAE
-326 TAAEKLD
+326 TDPNALD
-333 MLALRMTATNGQTFT
+333 MLALRMTTTNGQTFT
-348 TNYFAVYNQEEE
+348 TNYFAVYNQKEE

-369 KLEGKAIQETDK
+369 KLEGEAIKDADK
-381 LATKWSD
+381 LSTQWSN
-388 VKGQTAKIDA
+388 VKEQAAVIDA
-398 NNVALAGNAHL
+398 NNVAESGNAHL
-409 VQALS
+409 VQALQ
-414 YKDAKEGVD
+414 YNEAIAGVD
-423 LNEYVAV
+423 LNKYVAV
-430 AMTKGDESEIVNLA
+430 AMTKGGKSEIVNLA

-458 VDGTDQ
+458 VEGTDQ
-464 INYAI
+464 INYAT
-469 LNGSTLKAT
+469 LEGSTLKAV
-478 NYEDDSE
+478 NYEGVNMS
-485 TCIGK
+485 CIGK

-499 DTNNDN
+499 DTNNGN

-523 VSKNFIAPV
+523 VSKNYTAPV

-541 CFEDPVMTSTTTVKY
+541 CFEDPAMNYTTTVKY

-567 ELGLTALSKKEFA
+567 ELGLNALSKKEFA
-580 TIYQFVAEQGDVP
+580 TIYQFVADQADVP
-593 TEFKSANIISITEI
+593 TEFKSTNITSITEI
-607 AGAENNADNRQVKF
+607 TGAENNADNRQVKF

-628 KKVNKDG
+628 KEVNKDG

-663 AIPFVVKVQ
+663 AIPYVVKVQ

-678 NGRIKNVNDYRIA
+678 NGRIKDVNDYRIA

-735 ELNIVDP
+735 ELDIVDP

-760 NLDWIVL
+760 DLDWIVL
-767 TKQLT
+767 KKQLT

-810 SKDIINVKD
+810 SKDIINVQD
-819 GTEAYTTEDLKK
+819 GIEAYTTEDLKK

-838 KDSSVELYKDG
+838 KDSSVELYTDG
-849 ALTTAGEKILGKSAN
+849 ALTEAGKKILGVEAN

-885 NVTAGTVTWNL
+885 NKNGTVTWNL
-896 EGQNTLAKGQNAT
+896 EGQNTLAKGRNAT

-921 KPNQAL
+921 KPSQVITD
-927 PSCSNSSPVLG
+927 CEETSPVLG

-950 WNAEEFPT
+950 WNADEFPV

>member
-97 STEGDATTVTIV
+97 STEGDATTVTVI

-122 FTLTDKDTITE
+122 FTLTDKDTIT
-133 DTTLDPSLFWID
+133 DTLDPSLFWMD
-145 ENGVIWYGLK
+145 ESGVIWYGLK

-207 ALSITSFSWIPE
+207 ALSITSFSWIPK

-241 ANADTTYTATGDET
+241 ETADTTYTATGDKT

-276 IRGGAEGATVLYK
+276 IKGGAEGATVLYK
-289 GATNHTTRSAD
+289 GATNHTTRAD
-300 IDAKA
+300 IGATA
-305 TLSMSDGILTASI
+305 TLSKTDGILTASI
-318 VADMNHAE
+318 VGDMNQAE
-326 TAAEKLD
+326 TDPNALD
-333 MLALRMTATNGQTFT
+333 MLALRMTTTNGQTFT
-348 TNYFAVYNQEEE
+348 TNYFAVYNQKEE

-369 KLEGKAIQETDK
+369 KLEGEAIKDADK
-381 LATKWSD
+381 LSTQWSN
-388 VKGQTAKIDA
+388 VKEQAAVIDA
-398 NNVALAGNAHL
+398 NNVAESGNAHL
-409 VQALS
+409 VQALQ
-414 YKDAKEGVD
+414 YNEAIAGVD
-423 LNEYVAV
+423 LNKYVAV
-430 AMTKGDESEIVNLA
+430 AMTKGDKSEIVNLA

-458 VDGTDQ
+458 VEGTDQ
-464 INYAI
+464 INYAT
-469 LNGSTLKAT
+469 LEGSTLKAV
-478 NYEDDSE
+478 NNEGVNMS
-485 TCIGK
+485 CIGK

-499 DTNNDN
+499 DTNNGN

-523 VSKNFIAPV
+523 VSKNYTAPV

-541 CFEDPVMTSTTTVKY
+541 CFEDPAMNYTTTVKY

-567 ELGLTALSKKEFA
+567 ELGLNALSKKEFA
-580 TIYQFVAEQGDVP
+580 TIYQFVADQADVP
-593 TEFKSANIISITEI
+593 TEFKSTNITSITEI
-607 AGAENNADNRQVKF
+607 TGAENNADNCQVKF

-628 KKVNKDG
+628 KGVNKDG

-663 AIPFVVKVQ
+663 AIPYVVKVQ

-735 ELNIVDP
+735 ELDIVDP

-760 NLDWIVL
+760 DLDWIVL
-767 TKQLT
+767 KKQLT

-810 SKDIINVKD
+810 SKDIINVRD
-819 GTEAYTTEDLKK
+819 GIEAYTTEDLKK

-849 ALTTAGEKILGKSAN
+849 DLTEAGKKILGVEAN

-885 NVTAGTVTWNL
+885 NTDGTVTWNL

-921 KPNQAL
+921 KPSQVIKDCVL
-927 PSCSNSSPVLG
+927 TTPVLG

-950 WNAEEFPT
+950 WNADEFPV